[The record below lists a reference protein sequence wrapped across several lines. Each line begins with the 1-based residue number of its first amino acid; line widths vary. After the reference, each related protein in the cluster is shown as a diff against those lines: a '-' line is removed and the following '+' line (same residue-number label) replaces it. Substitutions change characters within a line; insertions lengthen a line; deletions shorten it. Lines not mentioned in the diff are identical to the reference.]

1 MQLLSFVDQYSQEGP
16 VCRAFVRRQFS
27 PPPAQFQRAQKDYDS
42 VCHWFWDVQRKLVR
56 LADLYPDFK
65 EVDPK
70 SLPSEPDVPETELR
84 EILRGFHN
92 QVGLYNADAKES

>member
-1 MQLLSFVDQYSQEGP
+1 MTSSKRNCLRLL
-16 VCRAFVRRQFS
+16 
-27 PPPAQFQRAQKDYDS
+27 
-42 VCHWFWDVQRKLVR
+42 CHWFWDVQRKLPR

>member
-1 MQLLSFVDQYSQEGP
+1 MQSICTGP
-16 VCRAFVRRQFS
+16 VLAASRS
-27 PPPAQFQRAQKDYDS
+27 ISGAQKDYDS
-42 VCHWFWDVQRKLVR
+42 VCHWFWDVQRKLPR